1 MSKTINGL
9 IGFVAGAAAGI
20 ITGLLIAPRKGEE
33 TRQLIKDKAKKVST
47 NLSDEFEEKIDM
59 IKDKFESYKAKAE
72 GKIEDEVKE
81 AKEAL
86 DAAIKKA
93 EKDISSKKK

>member
-47 NLSDEFEEKIDM
+47 PPSFLLIQIFLSP
-59 IKDKFESYKAKAE
+59 
-72 GKIEDEVKE
+72 
-81 AKEAL
+81 
-86 DAAIKKA
+86 
-93 EKDISSKKK
+93 ISLKPPHFHLRTN

>member
-33 TRQLIKDKAKKVST
+33 TREIIKDKAKKVST
-47 NLSDEFEEKIDM
+47 TVSDEFEEKLEM
-59 IKDKFESYKAKAE
+59 IKDKYQSFVDKAE
-72 GKIEDEVKE
+72 GKIESEVKE
-81 AKEAL
+81 AKEV
-86 DAAIKKA
+86 
-93 EKDISSKKK
+93 